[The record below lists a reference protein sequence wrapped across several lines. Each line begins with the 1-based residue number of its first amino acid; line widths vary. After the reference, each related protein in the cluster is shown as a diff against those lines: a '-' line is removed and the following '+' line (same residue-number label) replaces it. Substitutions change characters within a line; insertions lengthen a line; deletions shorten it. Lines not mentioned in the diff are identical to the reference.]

1 MSNIE
6 FIYFN
11 YKKGS
16 RLVLSDSSSF
26 NSFQSELLKQQ
37 EESRREIEREK
48 AKYQRE
54 LEEMKQKLSKLM
66 TAPSLP
72 LEVN

>member
-1 MSNIE
+1 
-6 FIYFN
+6 
-11 YKKGS
+11 
-16 RLVLSDSSSF
+16 LTDDSSS

-48 AKYQRE
+48 AKHQRE
-54 LEEMKQKLSKLM
+54 LEEMKQKMSKLT
-66 TAPSLP
+66 TAPSP

>member
-1 MSNIE
+1 
-6 FIYFN
+6 
-11 YKKGS
+11 
-16 RLVLSDSSSF
+16 LPDDSSS

-54 LEEMKQKLSKLM
+54 LEEMKEQFSKLP
-66 TAPSLP
+66 TATSPF
-72 LEVN
+72 EVN